1 MLKANNTLA
10 TLPKNRPARVT
21 AVHTDDATLRKLLA
35 LGVIEGTEIEL
46 LHEGFLG
53 RDPLA
58 VRIDDRIIAL
68 RRAQAAAIDVEP
80 VVA

>member
-1 MLKANNTLA
+1 MLKANHTLA
-10 TLPKNRPARVT
+10 TLGKGKPARIT
-21 AVHTDDATLRKLLA
+21 AVHTDDASLRKLLA
-35 LGVIEGTEIEL
+35 LGVIEGCEIEL

-58 VRIDDRIIAL
+58 IRVDDRIIAL

-80 VVA
+80 IVA